1 MLADTDD
8 ISVLSVLSVV
18 GKESIERVYISI
30 LSCFFYFAIYSS
42 NGPLAENKRQ
52 KKMLSNHLFSH
63 RTLSSPF

>member
-18 GKESIERVYISI
+18 GKESIERAFC
-30 LSCFFYFAIYSS
+30 LSFVMFFHFTTYSS